1 MNTTC
6 DKVTLTLA
14 EAAIVF
20 GVNIRTLRS
29 WVEVGRLVP
38 ASRAGRGRGRRM
50 HFRRGDIAALMLAA
64 CPVCGSRFKRGTLKQ
79 RFCSTLCHQRF
90 AMIKLGPTASAP
102 VRLAAPQGH
111 ATIAHRWSVWDFLF
125 F

>member
-6 DKVTLTLA
+6 DKVTLTLS

-38 ASRAGRGRGRRM
+38 ASRAGRGRGHRM

-64 CPVCGSRFKRGTLKQ
+64 CPVCAGGFKRATLKQ
-79 RFCSTLCHQRF
+79 RFCSTLCRQRF
-90 AMIKLGPTASAP
+90 ARTKPAPSA
-102 VRLAAPQGH
+102 AAPEPGKT
-111 ATIAHRWSVWDFLF
+111 AKV
-125 F
+125 